1 MILTQHFVFIH
12 LPKTGGSFVRRIC
25 HEYAPLEWQV
35 QIIDEHLTRYDI
47 PTAYQSLPILGF
59 IRNPYSWYISAY
71 YYLKKKG
78 DNEIFNQISNQ
89 GTKDFKSTVLTLMD
103 LEVENV
109 EFGGYSWHIKKIFGQ
124 NLDALKIGK
133 FEELRHELLRLM
145 SSAVTLPPSLVK
157 AIQTYPSVN
166 VSSHEH
172 YRTYYD
178 QELRE
183 IIAEKD
189 KWIFER
195 FDYAY

>member
-47 PTAYQSLPILGF
+47 PAAYQSLPILGF
-59 IRNPYSWYISAY
+59 IRNPYSWYVSAY

-78 DNEIFNQISNQ
+78 YNERFNQISNQ
-89 GTKDFKSTVLTLMD
+89 GTKDFKSTVLTLME
-103 LEVENV
+103 LEVDHV

-145 SSAVTLPPSLVK
+145 SSAVTLPQSLVK
-157 AIQTYPSVN
+157 AIQTVPSVN
-166 VSSHEH
+166 VSSHDH
-172 YRTYYD
+172 YRTCYD

>member
-1 MILTQHFVFIH
+1 MIRTKHFVFIH

-35 QIIDEHLTRYDI
+35 QIFDEHLTRYDI
-47 PTAYQSLPILGF
+47 PAAYQSLPILGF
-59 IRNPYSWYISAY
+59 IRNPYSWYVSAY

-109 EFGGYSWHIKKIFGQ
+109 EFGSYSWHIKKIFGQ

-195 FDYAY
+195 FDYAF